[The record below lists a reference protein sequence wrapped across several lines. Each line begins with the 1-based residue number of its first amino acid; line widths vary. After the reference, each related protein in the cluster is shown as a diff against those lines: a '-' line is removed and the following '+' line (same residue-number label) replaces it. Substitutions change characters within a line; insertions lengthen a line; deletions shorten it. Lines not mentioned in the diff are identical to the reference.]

1 MTNEN
6 PTAAVIVAHPD
17 DETLW
22 AGGTILMNPSWTWF
36 IAALCRGS
44 DTDRSPK
51 FRSVLDVLR
60 ADGKIADMDDA
71 PQQTA
76 LDEAHVR
83 ETILTL
89 LPEKHF
95 DVVITHSPH
104 GEYTRHRRHEE
115 TARAVISLWRDGKIS
130 TGELR
135 LLAYDDDNAEKI
147 PLPIKQAH
155 MHCTLPEN
163 IRQEKYRIITEIYGF
178 PENGFEARAAA
189 GTEEAFWRFTQPQA
203 AWDWMMNNKGGR
215 EK

>member
-22 AGGTILMNPSWTWF
+22 TGGTILMNPSWTWF
-36 IAALCRGS
+36 VAAICRGS

-51 FRSVLDVLR
+51 FYRVLKALR
-60 ADGKIADMDDA
+60 ADGKIADMDDG
-71 PQQTA
+71 PQQTP
-76 LDEAHVR
+76 LDETCVR
-83 ETILTL
+83 NTIMSL

-95 DVVITHSPH
+95 DILITHSPC

-115 TARAVISLWRDGKIS
+115 TALAVISLWRGGKIS

-135 LLAYDDDNAEKI
+135 LFAYDDDNAEKI

-163 IRQEKYRIITEIYGF
+163 VRREKYRIITEI
-178 PENGFEARAAA
+178 
-189 GTEEAFWRFTQPQA
+189 
-203 AWDWMMNNKGGR
+203 
-215 EK
+215 